1 MSQKKSQFPILI
13 AEDDPVSRRMLGKVL
28 NKSGYEVVAVENGKI
43 ALDKYKEKF
52 FPIVLTDWMMPE
64 MDGFE
69 LCKSIRDHAIERY
82 VFIVLLTAKDSKE
95 DIILGFEAGA
105 DDYLT
110 KPINYAELIARIKT
124 GTRILELEQSLRIA
138 NEEIKKL
145 SITDALTTVYNH
157 RYIMEN
163 LPREIKRS
171 VRYSRNLSLVMVD
184 IDHFK
189 KINDTYGHQT
199 GDYVLKKIS
208 SYLKDSIRYE
218 LDWVARYGGEEFLI
232 VLPETDISG
241 STCVAERFRETIEK
255 MEIKFKGKHVSITAS
270 FGVSSFEPSDNSQMV
285 TAEMMIKDADKFL
298 YEAKNGGRNKVVS
311 GVLKI
316 S

>member
-1 MSQKKSQFPILI
+1 MV
-13 AEDDPVSRRMLGKVL
+13 AEDDPVSRQMLEKVL
-28 NKSGYEVVAVENGKI
+28 TRSGYEVITVDNGKK
-43 ALDKYKEKF
+43 ALEKYKERF

-69 LCKSIRDHAIERY
+69 LCKAVRAHAVDRY

-95 DIILGFEAGA
+95 DIIMGFDAGA

-110 KPINYAELIARIKT
+110 KPINYAELVARIKT

-145 SITDALTTVYNH
+145 SVTDDLTGVFNR

-163 LPREIKRS
+163 LPREIKRTL
-171 VRYSRNLSLVMVD
+171 RYKHNLSLVMTD

-189 KINDTYGHQT
+189 KINDTYGHQM
-199 GDYVLKKIS
+199 GDYVLKKIGS
-208 SYLKDSIRYE
+208 CLKESVRHE

-232 VLPETDISG
+232 LLPETGISG
-241 STCVAERFRETIEK
+241 ACCIAERLRDTIEK
-255 MEIKFKGKHVSITAS
+255 MDIEFKGERTHVTAS
-270 FGVSSFEPSDNSQMV
+270 FGVSSFAPPCDFRNV
-285 TAEMMIKDADKFL
+285 TTEEMTRNADEYL
-298 YEAKNGGRNKVVS
+298 YEAKTKGRNRVVS
-311 GVLKI
+311 GILKV
-316 S
+316 